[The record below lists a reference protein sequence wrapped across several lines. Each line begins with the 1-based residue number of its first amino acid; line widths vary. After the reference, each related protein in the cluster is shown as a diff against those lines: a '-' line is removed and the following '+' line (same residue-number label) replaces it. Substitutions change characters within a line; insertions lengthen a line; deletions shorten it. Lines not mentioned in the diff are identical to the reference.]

1 MIGNDFT
8 KKFCKR
14 ANYSQKQKLMKGQFY
29 KIILQ
34 HQNCMLD
41 DFDETVT
48 EVYIEHKQRLF
59 LTRCRNQTINKFL
72 FLGDQT

>member
-41 DFDETVT
+41 DFDEGC
-48 EVYIEHKQRLF
+48 YRSIYRA
-59 LTRCRNQTINKFL
+59 
-72 FLGDQT
+72 